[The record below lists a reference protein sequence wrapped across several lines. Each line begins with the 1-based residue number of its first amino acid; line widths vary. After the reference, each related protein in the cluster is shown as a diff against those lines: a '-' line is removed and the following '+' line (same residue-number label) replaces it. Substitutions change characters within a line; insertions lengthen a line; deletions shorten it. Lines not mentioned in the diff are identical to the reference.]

1 MLLARGTLV
10 HTLGCLWKQLRKTA
24 HFPTVTEIK
33 KIEEFE
39 VPFQGHNDEVSFEI
53 KPFIKHKLETDPC
66 TTVKLNREDGL
77 KMYKQMNI
85 IRKLELAA
93 AQLYQDKKIRGFCH
107 LYTGQEGVA
116 VGIKS
121 AMREQDTVISSYRAH
136 GWHYLMSDS
145 AVSLMSELTGKV
157 TGCSRGKGGSMHLYA
172 KNFFGGNGIVG
183 AQVPLGTGIALY
195 HKLQNTG
202 GVSFTVYGDGAA
214 NQGQVFES
222 FNMAKLWN
230 LPVVFVCEN
239 NHYGMGTSE
248 ERSSADIE
256 YYRRGDY
263 IPGIKVDGMDVLAVR
278 ECAAFGIA
286 HCLEGKGPIILE
298 MDTYRYHG
306 HSMSD
311 PGTAYRTR
319 DEVSLVRK
327 NKDPITILKN
337 RMVSTNLSSD
347 EDFKTIDNEVKV
359 LLEDVIT
366 KAKGD
371 PEPTCDEFAIDIYQM
386 NCQDSIRGCV
396 PNEVFLSEETSLH
409 ERAIL

>member
-1 MLLARGTLV
+1 MQLARNTFVQHSKLKRER
-10 HTLGCLWKQLRKTA
+10 LACRRSQLCRTSY
-24 HFPTVTEIK
+24 FQTVTETK
-33 KIEEFE
+33 KIKDNEQ
-39 VPFQGHNDEVSFEI
+39 PFQGTTDEVSIEI
-53 KPFIKHKLETDPC
+53 EPFLKHKLITAPS
-66 TTVKLNREDGL
+66 TTVKLNRADGL

-93 AQLYQDKKIRGFCH
+93 AQLYKDKKIRGFCH

-116 VGIKS
+116 VGIKT

-157 TGCSRGKGGSMHLYA
+157 TGCCRGKGGSMHLYA

-239 NHYGMGTSE
+239 NH
-248 ERSSADIE
+248 
-256 YYRRGDY
+256 
-263 IPGIKVDGMDVLAVR
+263 
-278 ECAAFGIA
+278 
-286 HCLEGKGPIILE
+286 
-298 MDTYRYHG
+298 
-306 HSMSD
+306 
-311 PGTAYRTR
+311 
-319 DEVSLVRK
+319 
-327 NKDPITILKN
+327 
-337 RMVSTNLSSD
+337 
-347 EDFKTIDNEVKV
+347 
-359 LLEDVIT
+359 
-366 KAKGD
+366 
-371 PEPTCDEFAIDIYQM
+371 
-386 NCQDSIRGCV
+386 
-396 PNEVFLSEETSLH
+396 
-409 ERAIL
+409 